1 MSDQQSASREGRA
14 GDKSPTLHSY
24 GDGALLPYEA
34 ALDSFDAGV
43 RAEALAAL
51 SEMAARGE
59 VALPQ
64 PGDWVNLHCHTF
76 FSYNPYGYSPSKF
89 AWLARGAGLAAAG
102 IVDFDV
108 LDGLEEFLDAG
119 RRLDL
124 RVCVGMETRVYVPEF
139 AEAVINSPG
148 EPGISYHM
156 GVGFPTSRLAGP
168 LSQFLAGLRQTSERR
183 NRELIARVNRHVAP
197 VTLDYDRD
205 VLPLTPAGNA
215 TERHICLAYARR
227 AQSVFRSEEEL
238 ATYWAEKLG
247 ATATE
252 LDLPDGLRLQAL
264 IRAKT
269 MKSGGVGYVQ
279 PDKGSFPR
287 MADTNRFLLDAGAI
301 PTHTWLDGTSE
312 GERRMEELLQVAMST
327 GVAAVNVIP
336 DRNYTPAR
344 RSAPLPAGAPKRTA
358 GARDEKLGNL
368 YRVVELADK
377 LDLIVVAGTEM
388 NSPGQKLVDDF
399 GSPELAP
406 LLPVFLRSAHIVYAH
421 SVLQRARG
429 LGYTSTW
436 AKTRFPDVRERLEF
450 YRLVGSSLHP
460 AAEGCLEEIGGDPLP
475 RQILEQVH
483 G

>member
-1 MSDQQSASREGRA
+1 MSGQESGSREGWA
-14 GDKSPTLHSY
+14 GDKSPTLHGF

-43 RAEALAAL
+43 RAEALARL

-76 FSYNPYGYSPSKF
+76 FSYNPYGYSPNKL
-89 AWLARGAGLAAAG
+89 AWLARRGGLAAAG

-119 RRLDL
+119 RSLDL

-139 AEAVINSPG
+139 AETVINSPG

-156 GVGFPTSRLAGP
+156 GVGFPTSRLEAR
-168 LSQFLAGLRQTSERR
+168 LSHFLAGLRHTSERR
-183 NRELIARVNRHVAP
+183 NRELTARVNRYLAP

-238 ATYWAEKLG
+238 ATFWAEKLG
-247 ATATE
+247 AKATA

-269 MKSGGVGYVQ
+269 MKSGGVGYVR
-279 PDKGSFPR
+279 PDKGSFAR

-327 GVAAVNVIP
+327 GVAAINVIP
-336 DRNYTPAR
+336 DRNYTP
-344 RSAPLPAGAPKRTA
+344 GAS
-358 GARDEKLGNL
+358 DEKLGNL
-368 YRVVELADK
+368 HRVVELAER
-377 LDLIVVAGTEM
+377 LGLIVVAGTEM

-399 GSPELAP
+399 GSSELAR
-406 LLPVFLRSAHIVYAH
+406 LLPVFLKSAHIVYAH

-429 LGYTSTW
+429 LGYTSMW
-436 AKTRFPDVRERLEF
+436 AKARFPDVRERLEF

-460 AAEGCLEEIGGDPLP
+460 AAEEHLEEIGGDPLP
-475 RQILEQVH
+475 RQILEKVY